1 MTRVGDALTQSRL
14 SRFAYNFGRTSPKAT
29 MPHAL
34 IVEDDRDAASAL
46 AALVRAEGHS
56 TAIAGSLAE
65 ARQQMVLRMP
75 DLVLLDLMLPDGSGM
90 ALFEEREEFGNVEI
104 VLMTGHASL
113 ESSIQAL
120 RVGASDY
127 LIKPVSPRQLKSVL
141 ARGRRPAESKAE
153 IASLKHAA
161 DREGRFG
168 HLRGRAPI
176 MQNVYTQIGR
186 VAATA
191 VTVFIIGESGAGK
204 EVVAQTIHDLSLRR
218 NAPFLA
224 INCGA
229 ISPQLIESEMFG
241 HEKGSFTGASRQHR
255 GFFERANGGTLFLD
269 EVTEMP
275 IELQVKLLRVL
286 ESGTFMR
293 VGSDEL
299 FETDVRII
307 AATNRDLRDAVA
319 SGKLREDLF
328 YRLNVFQIHVPPL
341 RERLED
347 VALLAEHFLLTMN
360 QREKTQ
366 RALTPDALDRLL
378 HYDWPGNV
386 RELRNVIQ
394 RAYIMCE
401 TNTIDADCIPF
412 DAARSPR
419 GAKRDVPLVSV
430 PVGSSIADMERA
442 LILATVAAYSGQ
454 KEKAAEMLGISA
466 KTLYNRLREYEGD
479 APPG

>member
-1 MTRVGDALTQSRL
+1 
-14 SRFAYNFGRTSPKAT
+14 

-46 AALVRAEGHS
+46 AALVRAEGLS
-56 TAIAGSLAE
+56 SAIAGSLAE

-275 IELQVKLLRVL
+275 VELQVKLLRVL
-286 ESGTFMR
+286 ETGSFMR

-299 FETDVRII
+299 LETDVRII

-360 QREKTQ
+360 EREKTK
-366 RALTPDALDRLL
+366 RTLTPDALEKLL

-394 RAYIMCE
+394 RAYIMSE

-412 DAARSPR
+412 DEARSPR
-419 GAKRDVPLVSV
+419 GAKGGVASVTV

-442 LILATVAAYSGQ
+442 LILATVATCSGQ

-479 APPG
+479 ASPADVPPAH